1 MRTLFLPVL
10 AAFGI
15 SFGLVLAILN
25 SADEGK
31 FWFELQAAAHC
42 PSDTVVWVNTLSHV
56 YHFPGVSSHGHSFY
70 WNTGE
75 GAYMCESDARA
86 AGNRAAKDERHP

>member
-1 MRTLFLPVL
+1 LRTSFLLILP
-10 AAFGI
+10 AAGI
-15 SFGLVLAILN
+15 GFGLVLAILN

-31 FWFELQAAAHC
+31 FLFERQAAAHC

-56 YHFPGVSSHGHSFY
+56 YHFPGVSSHGNSFY
-70 WNTGE
+70 WNTRE
-75 GAYMCESDARA
+75 GTYMCESDARA

>member
-1 MRTLFLPVL
+1 MRTSFLRVL

-15 SFGLVLAILN
+15 GFALVLAILN

-70 WNTGE
+70 WNTRE
-75 GAYMCESDARA
+75 GTYMCESDARV
-86 AGNRAAKDERHP
+86 AGDRAAKDERHP